1 MEYRKHVGN
10 SLAYG
15 INDLD
20 SRAIIIGNCNKIIL
34 KDKSLNFEFEIS
46 RDQIDY
52 FNEIIING
60 VKFKKVE
67 EHE

>member
-20 SRAIIIGNCNKIIL
+20 SRAIIIGNCDKIIL
-34 KDKSLNFEFEIS
+34 KDKSLNFECEIS

-52 FNEIIING
+52 FDEIIVNG
-60 VKFKKVE
+60 IRFKKVKKI
-67 EHE
+67 

>member
-1 MEYRKHVGN
+1 MEYRKHAGN

-20 SRAIIIGNCNKIIL
+20 SRAIIIGNCDKIIL
-34 KDKSLNFEFEIS
+34 KDRSFNFEFEIPQG
-46 RDQIDY
+46 QIDY
-52 FNEIIING
+52 FDEIIING

-67 EHE
+67 EL